1 MQNDHFVPDAMHV
14 AVPRAAGVDVHKM
27 QLTAAVRVYGR
38 DGEDAQAS
46 IRIFGTDPPAL
57 REFTNWLNSHAVT
70 SAVMEGTGV
79 YWIAPFRALEDAG
92 ICPQLVHAQHVKQIK
107 GRKTD
112 IQDAVWLA
120 RVCQFG
126 LARPSYVPPREFS
139 ELRQQ
144 CRYRRTV
151 VADRA
156 RIRNR
161 LQKTLDHDGL
171 RLGGLLS
178 DLLGLNGRRI
188 LDGLVQGHSVE
199 RILKKLTWHMR
210 DKLEPI
216 ARTLEAELSDAA
228 LWRLSFLL
236 KDFDAAN
243 ERLQDLDAL
252 VGNALQPWER
262 ELDLLQTI
270 PGIGSS
276 SAHAIFAELGPEP
289 TKVFPNAASLAAWAG
304 VCPGNNESA
313 GKRRSGRVRAG
324 NKALRATLTECA
336 LGAARTSSSQFHGYY
351 DNMKAR
357 INHKRAVLATAHK
370 LLRTIYA
377 ILRDDHPYRD
387 PKVNYESLLV
397 ERNASRWI
405 RMLTKHNYLNEVRA
419 IA

>member
-1 MQNDHFVPDAMHV
+1 MHDHFVADAMRV

-27 QLTAAVRVYGR
+27 QLTVAVRLHGR

-46 IRIFGTDPPAL
+46 IRIFRTDPAAL
-57 REFTNWLNSHAVT
+57 QECSAWLQQHGVT

-79 YWIAPFRALEDAG
+79 YWLAPFRALEEAG
-92 ICPQLVHAQHVKQIK
+92 IEPQLVHAQHVKQIK

-112 IQDAVWLA
+112 VQDALWLA

-144 CRYRRTV
+144 CRYRRKV

-171 RLGGLLS
+171 RLGGVLS

-188 LDGLVQGHSVE
+188 LDGLVRRHSVAD
-199 RILKKLTWHMR
+199 ILKQLTWHVR
-210 DKLEPI
+210 QKLEPI
-216 ARTLEAELSDAA
+216 ARTLEARWSPAA
-228 LWRLSFLL
+228 LWRLSCLL
-236 KDFDAAN
+236 NDFDAAN
-243 ERLQDLDAL
+243 ERLRELDGL
-252 VGNALQPWER
+252 VGQALQPWQRQLE
-262 ELDLLQTI
+262 LLQTI
-270 PGIGSS
+270 PGIACS
-276 SAHAIFAELGPEP
+276 SAQAILAELGPEP
-289 TKVFPNAASLAAWAG
+289 TTVCPDAASLAAWAG

-324 NKALRATLTECA
+324 NAALRATLTECA
-336 LGAARTSSSQFHGYY
+336 LGAARTCGSQFHGYHG
-351 DNMKAR
+351 NMKAR
-357 INHKRAVLATAHK
+357 IGYQRATLATAHK

-397 ERNASRWI
+397 QRNAPRWL
-405 RMLTKHNYLNEVRA
+405 RMLSKHNYLDEVRA
-419 IA
+419 AA